1 VGALLCPHLLDLKIS
16 LVLYSLSYAPGTGS
30 LMYISQKRRQ
40 FFLPSATSFF
50 KKFLFV
56 YFWLYWVFSAVHGV
70 SLVAAMGLLSS
81 CGVWASHCV
90 GFSCCRACVLGVQAL
105 VVVANGLS

>member
-1 VGALLCPHLLDLKIS
+1 
-16 LVLYSLSYAPGTGS
+16 
-30 LMYISQKRRQ
+30 MYISQKRRQ